1 MTPRHSAI
9 AKHEMEYGKM
19 IEPDQLT
26 DPERK
31 LWANVLLQAQSDI
44 SARDP
49 IARSARRWFCSRDDS
64 IGSFIWVCHHLSLDP
79 DAAREHVLRN
89 SNKAREPLTDLSQS
103 TNRAA

>member
-1 MTPRHSAI
+1 
-9 AKHEMEYGKM
+9 M

-49 IARSARRWFCSRDDS
+49 IARSARRWFCARDDS

-79 DAAREHVLRN
+79 DAARERVLRN
-89 SNKAREPLTDLSQS
+89 SINKTREPATELAQANT
-103 TNRAA
+103 RAA

>member
-1 MTPRHSAI
+1 
-9 AKHEMEYGKM
+9 M

-44 SARDP
+44 NARDP
-49 IARSARRWFCSRDDS
+49 IARSARRWFCSREDS

-79 DAAREHVLRN
+79 DAARERVLRN
-89 SNKAREPLTDLSQS
+89 SNKVRAAMTDVTQAS
-103 TNRAA
+103 NRAA

>member
-1 MTPRHSAI
+1 
-9 AKHEMEYGKM
+9 MEQGTM

-49 IARSARRWFCSRDDS
+49 IARSARRWFCARDDS
-64 IGSFIWVCHHLSLDP
+64 IGSFIWVCHHLSLEP
-79 DAAREHVLRN
+79 DAARERVLRN
-89 SNKAREPLTDLSQS
+89 CDNKARAAMSDLSQAS
-103 TNRAA
+103 NRAA